1 MIITINEEERLLDNS
16 YFLEENIN
24 PISITPIVENSR
36 LGCHIVSID
45 DIENIKDSYSLT
57 TEEAVASVCDENG
70 IDDLLVSVSEGYVML
85 FPEIV
90 NECNI
95 AIEPVSEDA
104 YETIQLDECLDYWLE
119 TGDETPLDEYVSLNE
134 ILNYSRRNLTTDNL
148 IKAHMAQNKK
158 AKEDL
163 KAYQRVTGKK
173 LSPKEYRAMLRS
185 MTGGP
190 GHLINIEKG
199 LRSGAVKNGN
209 YLYEKDGKV
218 YNSVS
223 RKYVPP
229 VPRNSGGSGSNSSG
243 SSFFSSLGSKISNAA
258 SSGKKWASNNK
269 SKIGIGAGVGMAA
282 AGAGILASNGGIKG
296 LTNKLSALKDR
307 LRGAENQYEQAPP
320 EQKGLFR
327 RIIDKIKSMIATIIE
342 KIKSLKN
349 KKVDISMDGVKY
361 VD

>member
-1 MIITINEEERLLDNS
+1 MLITVNEEERVLDNS

-24 PISITPIVENSR
+24 PISLAPVVENNR

-45 DIENIKDSYSLT
+45 DIDNIKDSYGVT
-57 TEEAVASVCDENG
+57 TEDAVNAVCYENG

-104 YETIQLDECLDYWLE
+104 YETIQLDECLNYWLE
-119 TGDETPLDEYVSLNE
+119 TGDETPLDEYASLNE
-134 ILNYSRRNLTTDNL
+134 VLNYSRRNLTTNNL
-148 IKAHMAQNKK
+148 IKAHMDKKKK
-158 AKEDL
+158 AIEDL
-163 KAYQRVTGKK
+163 KAYQRVTGNK
-173 LSPKEYRAMLRS
+173 LTSGEYRSMLRS

-190 GHLINIEKG
+190 GHLIKFEKG
-199 LRSGAVKNGN
+199 LRSNAVKQGN

-218 YNSVS
+218 YNSVTN
-223 RKYVPP
+223 KYVPP
-229 VPRNSGGSGSNSSG
+229 VTG
-243 SSFFSSLGSKISNAA
+243 SSSKGGKSFLSGLGSKISGAA
-258 SSGKKWASNNK
+258 SSGKKWASGNK
-269 SKIGIGAGVGMAA
+269 AKIGIGAGVGMAA
-282 AGAGILASNGGIKG
+282 AGAGMIAANGGIKG

-307 LRGAENQYEQAPP
+307 LRGAEDQYEQAPP
-320 EQKGLFR
+320 EQKGIIR

-349 KKVDISMDGVKY
+349 KKVDISMGGVKY